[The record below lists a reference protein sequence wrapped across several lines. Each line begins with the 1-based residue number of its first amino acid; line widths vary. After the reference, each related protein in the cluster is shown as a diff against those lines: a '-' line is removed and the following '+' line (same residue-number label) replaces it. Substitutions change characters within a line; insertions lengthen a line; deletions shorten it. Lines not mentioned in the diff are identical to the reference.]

1 MKKSILIITSVI
13 KNYDESL
20 FCLFCAMVLFFYLR
34 LVVVMSSWLC
44 DRIIYCVFIVVSKSI
59 VTIAVVSRNT
69 VVVSVGIVFFFAL
82 VLFLEIVERA
92 REEFTFTASL
102 LGDAIERVFEFAP
115 SRNWFLFITSIVLR
129 GPRRGG
135 VEVHLVFA
143 LVF

>member
-1 MKKSILIITSVI
+1 M
-13 KNYDESL
+13 
-20 FCLFCAMVLFFYLR
+20 
-34 LVVVMSSWLC
+34 
-44 DRIIYCVFIVVSKSI
+44 FIVVSKSI
-59 VTIAVVSRNT
+59 VTIAVVSRNVS

>member
-1 MKKSILIITSVI
+1 M
-13 KNYDESL
+13 
-20 FCLFCAMVLFFYLR
+20 
-34 LVVVMSSWLC
+34 
-44 DRIIYCVFIVVSKSI
+44 FIAVSKSI